1 MTTATITTRR
11 QLLEGIPATERR
23 LELAGIS
30 TPVLDGGRGSPM
42 VLLHGPGEHAAKW
55 VEVIPRLVENHRV
68 IAPDLP
74 GHGASVVTGGPLT
87 AERVLQWMD
96 ELIDR
101 TCSSPP
107 VLVGQVVGGA
117 IAMRYAIRH
126 GERLG
131 RLILVDTLGLVPFE
145 PTPEFASVLHAFL
158 ADQNEATF
166 NALWGRCAFDLDR
179 LRSRMG
185 DRWTAYASYT
195 LERARSAEVQAAQG
209 ALLEQFGFAP
219 IPPDELARIAV
230 PTALI
235 WGRHDLATSVAVA
248 EAASARYGWPLY
260 VIEDAADDPGLE
272 QPERFVEAVL
282 AIRGSSQ

>member
-30 TPVLDGGRGSPM
+30 TPVLDGGTGSPM

-55 VEVIPRLVENHRV
+55 VEVIPRLAASHRV

-74 GHGASVVTGGPLT
+74 GHGASVVTGGALT
-87 AERVLQWMD
+87 AERVLQWLD

-117 IAMRYAIRH
+117 MAMRFASRH
-126 GERLG
+126 SDRLA
-131 RLILVDTLGLVPFE
+131 RLILVDTLGLAPFQ
-145 PTPEFASVLHAFL
+145 PTPEFASALHAFL
-158 ADQNEATF
+158 ADQNEPAF
-166 NALWGRCAFDLDR
+166 NALWRQCAFDLHG
-179 LRSRMG
+179 LQERMG
-185 DRWTAYASYT
+185 GLWAAFASYT
-195 LERARSAEVQAAQG
+195 LERARSPEVQAAQQ

-230 PTALI
+230 PTSLI
-235 WGRHDLATSVAVA
+235 WGRHDLATSLAVA
-248 EAASARYGWPLY
+248 EAASARYRWSLQ
-260 VIEDAADDPGLE
+260 VIEEAGDDPALE
-272 QPERFVEAVL
+272 QPERFVEAVCRTL
-282 AIRGSSQ
+282 QP